1 VTLPP
6 PWVRRPVLG
15 AAVIFASLTM
25 FTSIPLWLIVA
36 AFASRWVPG
45 RWRPIRL
52 LWFLFVWL
60 ALESVVL
67 IALFGL
73 WVGSGFGWRIRSE
86 AFQSA
91 HYALMAWFLRRVIG
105 SARLTFGL
113 SFDVEAEGE
122 PQAGERPMIIMAR
135 HAGPGDSLILVHAV
149 LNRLGRRPRVVL
161 KDTLQ
166 WDPAIDTLLN
176 RLPSKFVSTGGGA
189 SGATEAIAEMARSM
203 DGDDALII
211 FPEGGNF
218 TPGRRDRAIT
228 RLEEAGH
235 HEFAA
240 RARAMEHLLPPKPG
254 GIVAAVTAAPDSLVV
269 LVGHS
274 GMEDMD
280 TPAEVWRGLE
290 MDRVIHT
297 RIWIYPAEDLPAA
310 VPDLGVWLYD
320 QWHQMNTWIGGRRAS
335 GAND

>member
-1 VTLPP
+1 VNLPP
-6 PWVRRPVLG
+6 PWLRRPVLG
-15 AAVIFASLTM
+15 VAVILATLAM
-25 FTSIPLWLIVA
+25 FTSIPLWLVVA

-60 ALESVVL
+60 ALESVML

-73 WVGSGFGWRIRSE
+73 WVGSGFGWSIRSE
-86 AFQSA
+86 AFQRA

-105 SARLTFGL
+105 SGRVTFGL
-113 SFDVEAEGE
+113 SLDVETEGEMRAEG
-122 PQAGERPMIIMAR
+122 RPMIVMAR
-135 HAGPGDSLILVHAV
+135 HAGPGDSLILVNAV
-149 LNRLGRRPRVVL
+149 INRLGRRPRVVL

-176 RLPSKFVSTGGGA
+176 RVPSKFVSARGGA
-189 SGATEAIAEMARSM
+189 KGTTEAIAELARTM
-203 DGDDALII
+203 EADDALII

-218 TPGRRDRAIT
+218 TPARRDRAIA
-228 RLEEAGH
+228 RLEEAGFD
-235 HEFAA
+235 EFAA

-254 GIVAAVTAAPDSLVV
+254 GIVAAVTAAPASLVV

-274 GMEDMD
+274 GLEDMN
-280 TPAEVWRGLE
+280 TLGEIWKGLE

-297 RIWIYPAEDLPAA
+297 RIWIYPAEDLPAP

-335 GAND
+335 GAD

>member
-1 VTLPP
+1 VNLPP
-6 PWVRRPVLG
+6 AWIRRPVLG
-15 AAVIFASLTM
+15 VAVILAALAM
-25 FTSIPLWLIVA
+25 FTSIPLWLIIA

-60 ALESVVL
+60 ALESVML
-67 IALFGL
+67 FALLAL
-73 WVGSGFGWRIRSE
+73 WVGSGFGWKIDSDS
-86 AFQSA
+86 FQSA

-105 SARLTFGL
+105 SGRVTFGL
-113 SFDVEAEGE
+113 SLDVETEGE
-122 PQAGERPMIIMAR
+122 LRADGRPMIVMAR
-135 HAGPGDSLILVHAV
+135 HAGPGDSLILVNAV
-149 LNRLGRRPRVVL
+149 INRLGRRPRVVL

-176 RLPSKFVSTGGGA
+176 RVPSRFVSTRGGTAG
-189 SGATEAIAEMARSM
+189 TTDAIADLARTM

-218 TPGRRDRAIT
+218 TPGRRQRAIQ

-235 HEFAA
+235 EEFAA

-254 GIVAAVTAAPDSLVV
+254 GIVAAVTAAPASLVV

-274 GMEDMD
+274 GLEDMN
-280 TPAEVWRGLE
+280 TLSEVWRGLE

-297 RIWIYPAEDLPAA
+297 RIWIYPAEELPAE
-310 VPDLGVWLYD
+310 VPDLGAWLYD
-320 QWHQMNTWIGGRRAS
+320 QWHEMNIWIGGRRAS
-335 GAND
+335 GME